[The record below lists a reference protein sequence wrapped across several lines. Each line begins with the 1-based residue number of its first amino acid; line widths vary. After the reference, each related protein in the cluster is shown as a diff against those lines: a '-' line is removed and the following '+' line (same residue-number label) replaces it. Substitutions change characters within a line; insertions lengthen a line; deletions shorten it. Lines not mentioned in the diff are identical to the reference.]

1 MMNSN
6 NSRLVVPL
14 DQVLRLR
21 RITGAGLM
29 ACRSAILYVQE
40 HETCT
45 PKGYLKAN
53 ALAVSTPNISFEQR
67 VRMFSN
73 EVNGI

>member
-1 MMNSN
+1 MMHSN
-6 NSRLVVPL
+6 NCRVVIPL

-29 ACRSAILYVQE
+29 ACRNAILYAQE
-40 HETCT
+40 HEACT
-45 PKGYLKAN
+45 PEGYFKAKT
-53 ALAVSTPNISFEQR
+53 LAVSTPNISFEQR

-73 EVNGI
+73 EVKGI